1 MWDKRLLRFR
11 KPQNIVFVTSII
23 LVRAPVIHFIILLS
37 LLLFLVELASITN
50 L

>member
-1 MWDKRLLRFR
+1 MWDKSLLYFR

-23 LVRAPVIHFIILLS
+23 LAQAPAIHFTILLS
-37 LLLFLVELASITN
+37 LLLFLAELASITN